1 MTLASLCHLSQ
12 NADKGRGHISLFLC
26 GFSALLPHRAV
37 PLLCSRRHGMVS
49 PGRGDLRTLTPTARC
64 PPLPFSPASPP
75 RVVSLGNETN
85 PAQPSVSAKTALC
98 PAPSLPVPRVPSSL
112 RGAGEPQVLAQ
123 PRGPRLPQGHPAPW
137 GHVGGAAL
145 PGGGRVPPG
154 KAGDTGRA
162 GLGDVPEC
170 YQPIVSPAA
179 GAQPSGRTGQGH
191 KGLSPPCPGHRWPS
205 GRDPGVGSMGRL
217 LSPGTCLLLL
227 LLAPLAAAAS
237 DAEKTPGYWNEGAK
251 RRLEAALALQPAA
264 RRAKNIILFMGDGMG
279 LPTVSAARIYK
290 GQLAGGS
297 GEESVLA
304 METFPHVALAKT
316 YTIDR
321 QVPDSAGTGT
331 AYLCGVK
338 TNAKTLGLSGAAAY
352 GKCRTA
358 FGNEVDSVLHRA
370 RLAGK
375 SVGIVTTTRVQHASP
390 GAAYAHS
397 VSRSW
402 YADADMPKEA
412 LRDGCKDI
420 AYQLVHN
427 TDINVIL
434 GGGRAYMTPRRTP
447 DPEYPEDPAQN
458 GTRRDGRDLVAEWLS
473 NKQGARYVWDKK
485 GLDAV
490 NEDSVSHLMG
500 LFEPKDMKFEL
511 NRNASTDP
519 SIVEMTDKA
528 IRILRRNPNGFFLFV
543 EGGRI
548 DHGHH
553 SGRAKQALMEA
564 VMLDRAVARA
574 GELTAPSDTL
584 TVVTADHSHVF
595 SFGGNT
601 LRGSSIFGLAPKKAK
616 DKRAY
621 TSILYGNGPG
631 YTVRDGGRPA
641 ASLPAVEDKD
651 YRQQAAVPL
660 DLETHSGEDV
670 VVLAQGPMAHLFHGV
685 QEQHY
690 IAHAMAYAACLEPY
704 AGEPRCRAPRRASC
718 GTQGSPQPL
727 LALLALCVAARM
739 VGG

>member
-1 MTLASLCHLSQ
+1 M
-12 NADKGRGHISLFLC
+12 G
-26 GFSALLPHRAV
+26 
-37 PLLCSRRHGMVS
+37 
-49 PGRGDLRTLTPTARC
+49 
-64 PPLPFSPASPP
+64 
-75 RVVSLGNETN
+75 
-85 PAQPSVSAKTALC
+85 
-98 PAPSLPVPRVPSSL
+98 
-112 RGAGEPQVLAQ
+112 
-123 PRGPRLPQGHPAPW
+123 
-137 GHVGGAAL
+137 
-145 PGGGRVPPG
+145 
-154 KAGDTGRA
+154 
-162 GLGDVPEC
+162 
-170 YQPIVSPAA
+170 
-179 GAQPSGRTGQGH
+179 
-191 KGLSPPCPGHRWPS
+191 WP
-205 GRDPGVGSMGRL
+205 
-217 LSPGTCLLLL
+217 LSPGTCLLLCLLAQLCPCRPPAL
-227 LLAPLAAAAS
+227 LLPP
-237 DAEKTPGYWNEGAK
+237 DAEKTPSYWNEGAR
-251 RRLEAALALQPAA
+251 RRLESALALQPVA

-279 LPTVSAARIYK
+279 LPTMSAARIYK

-338 TNAKTLGLSGAAAY
+338 ANAKTLGLSGAAVY
-352 GKCRTA
+352 GKCRTT
-358 FGNEVDSVLHRA
+358 FGNEVDSILHRA

-397 VSRSW
+397 ASRSW
-402 YADADMPKEA
+402 YADANMPKEA

-434 GGGRAYMTPRRTP
+434 GGGRMYMTPKRTP

-458 GTRRDGRDLVAEWLS
+458 GTRKDGLDLIAEWL
-473 NKQGARYVWDKK
+473 NAKQGARYVWDKK

-490 NEDSVSHLMG
+490 QDDSVSHLMG
-500 LFEPKDMKFEL
+500 LFEPKDLKYEL

-519 SIVEMTDKA
+519 SIVEMTEKA

-543 EGGRI
+543 EDDRVPRAGGRI

-574 GELTAPSDTL
+574 GELTSPSDTL

-595 SFGGNT
+595 TFGGNT
-601 LRGSSIFGLAPKKAK
+601 LRGTSIFGLAPKKAK

-631 YTVRDGGRPA
+631 YSIRDGSRPA
-641 ASLPAVEDKD
+641 ASLPD

-660 DLETHSGEDV
+660 ETETHSGEDV
-670 VVLAQGPMAHLFHGV
+670 VVLAQGPMAHVFHGV

-704 AGEPRCRAPRRASC
+704 ATEPGCRAARRASH
-718 GTQGSPQPL
+718 GTQCSSQPL
-727 LALLALCVAARM
+727 LALLALCVAGHV

>member
-1 MTLASLCHLSQ
+1 MPP
-12 NADKGRGHISLFLC
+12 
-26 GFSALLPHRAV
+26 AL
-37 PLLCSRRHGMVS
+37 
-49 PGRGDLRTLTPTARC
+49 
-64 PPLPFSPASPP
+64 
-75 RVVSLGNETN
+75 
-85 PAQPSVSAKTALC
+85 
-98 PAPSLPVPRVPSSL
+98 
-112 RGAGEPQVLAQ
+112 
-123 PRGPRLPQGHPAPW
+123 
-137 GHVGGAAL
+137 
-145 PGGGRVPPG
+145 
-154 KAGDTGRA
+154 
-162 GLGDVPEC
+162 
-170 YQPIVSPAA
+170 
-179 GAQPSGRTGQGH
+179 
-191 KGLSPPCPGHRWPS
+191 LSPP
-205 GRDPGVGSMGRL
+205 D
-217 LSPGTCLLLL
+217 T
-227 LLAPLAAAAS
+227 
-237 DAEKTPGYWNEGAK
+237 EKTPGYWNEGAR
-251 RRLEAALALQPAA
+251 RRLESALALQPAA
-264 RRAKNIILFMGDGMG
+264 RPAKNIILFMGDGMG
-279 LPTVSAARIYK
+279 LPTMSAARIYK

-297 GEESVLA
+297 GEESILA
-304 METFPHVALAKT
+304 METFPHVALAKVSGAVPGAGPAGPARNPPAPACLQT

-338 TNAKTLGLSGAAAY
+338 TNAKTLGLSGAAVY

-397 VSRSW
+397 ASRSW

-434 GGGRAYMTPRRTP
+434 GGGRMYMTPKRTP

-458 GTRRDGRDLVAEWLS
+458 GTRKDGLNLIAEWLS
-473 NKQGARYVWDKK
+473 AKQGARYVWDKK

-490 NEDSVSHLMG
+490 EEDSVSHLMG
-500 LFEPKDMKFEL
+500 LFEPKDMKYEL
-511 NRNASTDP
+511 NRNTSTDP
-519 SIVEMTDKA
+519 SIVEMTEKA

-543 EGGRI
+543 EDDHVPHAGGRI

-574 GELTAPSDTL
+574 GELTSPSDTL
-584 TVVTADHSHVF
+584 TIVTADHSHVF
-595 SFGGNT
+595 TFGGNT
-601 LRGSSIFGLAPKKAK
+601 LRGTSIFGLAPKKAK

-631 YTVRDGGRPA
+631 YSIRDGGRPA
-641 ASLPAVEDKD
+641 ASLPTAEDKD

-660 DLETHSGEDV
+660 EVETHSGEDV

-704 AGEPRCRAPRRASC
+704 AAEPGCRAARRASH
-718 GTQGSPQPL
+718 GTQCSPHPL
-727 LALLALCVAARM
+727 LALLALCLAAHM

>member
-1 MTLASLCHLSQ
+1 GGVPKDPQGVQCPCMSL
-12 NADKGRGHISLFLC
+12 
-26 GFSALLPHRAV
+26 ALL
-37 PLLCSRRHGMVS
+37 L
-49 PGRGDLRTLTPTARC
+49 
-64 PPLPFSPASPP
+64 PP
-75 RVVSLGNETN
+75 
-85 PAQPSVSAKTALC
+85 
-98 PAPSLPVPRVPSSL
+98 
-112 RGAGEPQVLAQ
+112 
-123 PRGPRLPQGHPAPW
+123 
-137 GHVGGAAL
+137 
-145 PGGGRVPPG
+145 
-154 KAGDTGRA
+154 
-162 GLGDVPEC
+162 
-170 YQPIVSPAA
+170 
-179 GAQPSGRTGQGH
+179 
-191 KGLSPPCPGHRWPS
+191 
-205 GRDPGVGSMGRL
+205 
-217 LSPGTCLLLL
+217 
-227 LLAPLAAAAS
+227 
-237 DAEKTPGYWNEGAK
+237 DAEKTPDYWNEGAR
-251 RRLEAALALQPAA
+251 RRLELALALQPVI
-264 RRAKNIILFMGDGMG
+264 RRAKNIILFLGDGMG

-338 TNAKTLGLSGAAAY
+338 ANAKTLGLSGAAIY
-352 GKCRTA
+352 GKCRTT
-358 FGNEVDSVLHRA
+358 FGNEVDSILHRA

-397 VSRSW
+397 ASRSW
-402 YADADMPKEA
+402 YADANMPKEA

-434 GGGRAYMTPRRTP
+434 GGGRMYMTPRQTP

-458 GTRRDGRDLVAEWLS
+458 GTRKDGLDLIAKWLS
-473 NKQGARYVWDKK
+473 AKQLCSRWQGARYVWDKK

-490 NEDSVSHLMG
+490 KDDSVSHLMG
-500 LFEPKDMKFEL
+500 LFEPKDMKYEL

-519 SIVEMTDKA
+519 SIVEMTEKA
-528 IRILRRNPNGFFLFV
+528 IRILHRNPNGFFLFV
-543 EGGRI
+543 EDDLNPRAGGRI

-564 VMLDRAVARA
+564 IMLDQAVARA
-574 GELTAPSDTL
+574 GELTSPSDTL

-595 SFGGNT
+595 TFGGNT
-601 LRGSSIFGLAPKKAK
+601 LRGTSIFGLAPKKAK

-631 YTVRDGGRPA
+631 YSIHDGGRPA
-641 ASLPAVEDKD
+641 ASLPAVENKD

-660 DLETHSGEDV
+660 ETETHSGEDV

-690 IAHAMAYAACLEPY
+690 VAHAMAYAACLEPY
-704 AGEPRCRAPRRASC
+704 ASEPWCGAARRASH
-718 GTQGSPQPL
+718 GTQRSPQPL
-727 LALLALCVAARM
+727 LALLTLCVAARL
-739 VGG
+739 VGD

>member
-1 MTLASLCHLSQ
+1 PY
-12 NADKGRGHISLFLC
+12 ISP
-26 GFSALLPHRAV
+26 ALL
-37 PLLCSRRHGMVS
+37 L
-49 PGRGDLRTLTPTARC
+49 
-64 PPLPFSPASPP
+64 PP
-75 RVVSLGNETN
+75 
-85 PAQPSVSAKTALC
+85 
-98 PAPSLPVPRVPSSL
+98 
-112 RGAGEPQVLAQ
+112 
-123 PRGPRLPQGHPAPW
+123 
-137 GHVGGAAL
+137 
-145 PGGGRVPPG
+145 
-154 KAGDTGRA
+154 
-162 GLGDVPEC
+162 
-170 YQPIVSPAA
+170 
-179 GAQPSGRTGQGH
+179 
-191 KGLSPPCPGHRWPS
+191 
-205 GRDPGVGSMGRL
+205 
-217 LSPGTCLLLL
+217 
-227 LLAPLAAAAS
+227 
-237 DAEKTPGYWNEGAK
+237 DAEKTPGYWNRGARK
-251 RRLEAALALQPAA
+251 SLELALALQPTAQ
-264 RRAKNIILFMGDGMG
+264 RAKNIILFMGDGMG
-279 LPTVSAARIYK
+279 LPTMSAARIYK

-304 METFPHVALAKT
+304 METFPHMALAKT

-338 TNAKTLGLSGAAAY
+338 ANAKMLGLSGAAVY
-352 GKCRTA
+352 GKCHTT
-358 FGNEVDSVLHRA
+358 FGNEVDSILHRA

-397 VSRSW
+397 ASRSW
-402 YADADMPKEA
+402 YADANMPKDA

-434 GGGRAYMTPRRTP
+434 GGGRMYMTPKRTP

-458 GTRRDGRDLVAEWLS
+458 GTRKDGVDLIAEWLS
-473 NKQGARYVWDKK
+473 AKQGARYVWDKK

-490 NEDSVSHLMG
+490 EDDSVSHLMG
-500 LFEPKDMKFEL
+500 LFEPKDMKYEL
-511 NRNASTDP
+511 NRNTSTDP
-519 SIVEMTDKA
+519 SIVEMTEKA
-528 IRILRRNPNGFFLFV
+528 IRILRKNPNGFFLFV

-553 SGRAKQALMEA
+553 SGRAKQALMET
-564 VMLDRAVARA
+564 VMMDRAVARA
-574 GELTAPSDTL
+574 GELTSPSDTL

-595 SFGGNT
+595 TFGGNT
-601 LRGSSIFGLAPKKAK
+601 LRGNSIFGLAPKKAK

-631 YTVRDGGRPA
+631 YSIRDGGRPDVSLRA
-641 ASLPAVEDKD
+641 AEDKD

-660 DLETHSGEDV
+660 DSETHSGEDV

-690 IAHAMAYAACLEPY
+690 IAHAMAYAACLQPYTTEPGCGT
-704 AGEPRCRAPRRASC
+704 ARRASR
-718 GTQGSPQPL
+718 GTQSSPQTL
-727 LALLALCVAARM
+727 LALLALCMAAHM

>member
-1 MTLASLCHLSQ
+1 MGS
-12 NADKGRGHISLFLC
+12 
-26 GFSALLPHRAV
+26 
-37 PLLCSRRHGMVS
+37 
-49 PGRGDLRTLTPTARC
+49 
-64 PPLPFSPASPP
+64 
-75 RVVSLGNETN
+75 
-85 PAQPSVSAKTALC
+85 
-98 PAPSLPVPRVPSSL
+98 
-112 RGAGEPQVLAQ
+112 
-123 PRGPRLPQGHPAPW
+123 
-137 GHVGGAAL
+137 
-145 PGGGRVPPG
+145 
-154 KAGDTGRA
+154 TG
-162 GLGDVPEC
+162 
-170 YQPIVSPAA
+170 
-179 GAQPSGRTGQGH
+179 
-191 KGLSPPCPGHRWPS
+191 WP
-205 GRDPGVGSMGRL
+205 
-217 LSPGTCLLLL
+217 LSPGTCLLLY
-227 LLAPLAAAAS
+227 
-237 DAEKTPGYWNEGAK
+237 AEKTPGYWNEGAR
-251 RRLEAALALQPAA
+251 RRLESALALQPVA

-279 LPTVSAARIYK
+279 LPTMSAARIYK

-338 TNAKTLGLSGAAAY
+338 ANAKTLGLSGVAVY

-358 FGNEVDSVLHRA
+358 FGNEVDSILHRA
-370 RLAGK
+370 KLAGK

-397 VSRSW
+397 ASRSW
-402 YADADMPKEA
+402 YADANMPKEA

-427 TDINVIL
+427 TDINVSW
-434 GGGRAYMTPRRTP
+434 GAGAGTVPGRRGCDAGHGVRCCWH
-447 DPEYPEDPAQN
+447 
-458 GTRRDGRDLVAEWLS
+458 WLCCRW
-473 NKQGARYVWDKK
+473 QGARYVWDKK

-490 NEDSVSHLMG
+490 EDDSVSHLMG
-500 LFEPKDMKFEL
+500 LFEPKDLKYEL

-519 SIVEMTDKA
+519 SIVEMTEKA

-543 EGGRI
+543 EDDRVPRAGGRI

-574 GELTAPSDTL
+574 GELTSPSDTL

-595 SFGGNT
+595 TFGGNT
-601 LRGSSIFGLAPKKAK
+601 LRGTSIFGLAPKKAK

-631 YTVRDGGRPA
+631 YSIRNGGRPA
-641 ASLPAVEDKD
+641 ASLPDKD

-660 DLETHSGEDV
+660 ETETHSGEDV
-670 VVLAQGPMAHLFHGV
+670 VVLAQGPMAHVFHGV

-704 AGEPRCRAPRRASC
+704 ATEPGCRAARRASH
-718 GTQGSPQPL
+718 GTQCSSQPL
-727 LALLALCVAARM
+727 LALLALCVAAHM

>member
-1 MTLASLCHLSQ
+1 MAASG
-12 NADKGRGHISLFLC
+12 DRGRVGQW
-26 GFSALLPHRAV
+26 G
-37 PLLCSRRHGMVS
+37 
-49 PGRGDLRTLTPTARC
+49 
-64 PPLPFSPASPP
+64 
-75 RVVSLGNETN
+75 
-85 PAQPSVSAKTALC
+85 K
-98 PAPSLPVPRVPSSL
+98 SL
-112 RGAGEPQVLAQ
+112 RWFLSNTGLQKTMLISKGFLVL
-123 PRGPRLPQGHPAPW
+123 RG
-137 GHVGGAAL
+137 
-145 PGGGRVPPG
+145 
-154 KAGDTGRA
+154 
-162 GLGDVPEC
+162 
-170 YQPIVSPAA
+170 
-179 GAQPSGRTGQGH
+179 
-191 KGLSPPCPGHRWPS
+191 
-205 GRDPGVGSMGRL
+205 
-217 LSPGTCLLLL
+217 
-227 LLAPLAAAAS
+227 
-237 DAEKTPGYWNEGAK
+237 DAEKTPGYWNKGAR
-251 RRLEAALALQPAA
+251 RRLELALALQPAA
-264 RRAKNIILFMGDGMG
+264 QRAKNIILFMGDGMG
-279 LPTVSAARIYK
+279 LSTMSAARIYK

-297 GEESVLA
+297 GEESILA
-304 METFPHVALAKT
+304 METFPHMALAKT

-321 QVPDSAGTGT
+321 QVPDSAATGT

-338 TNAKTLGLSGAAAY
+338 ANAKTLGLSGAAVY
-352 GKCRTA
+352 GKCHTT

-397 VSRSW
+397 ASRGW
-402 YADADMPKEA
+402 YADANMPKEA

-434 GGGRAYMTPRRTP
+434 GGGRMYMTPKQTL
-447 DPEYPEDPAQN
+447 DPEYPEDPDQN
-458 GTRRDGRDLVAEWLS
+458 GTRKDGRDLIAEWLS
-473 NKQGARYVWDKK
+473 AKQGARYVWDKK

-490 NEDSVSHLMG
+490 EADSVSHLMG
-500 LFEPKDMKFEL
+500 LFEPKDMRYEL
-511 NRNASTDP
+511 NRNTSTDP
-519 SIVEMTDKA
+519 SIVEMTEKA

-543 EGGRI
+543 EDDHIPHAGGRI

-574 GELTAPSDTL
+574 GELTSPADTL

-595 SFGGNT
+595 TFGGST
-601 LRGSSIFGLAPKKAK
+601 PRGNSIFGLAPKKAK

-631 YTVRDGGRPA
+631 YSIRDGARPA
-641 ASLPAVEDKD
+641 ASLPAAEDKD

-660 DLETHSGEDV
+660 ETETHSGEDV

-704 AGEPRCRAPRRASC
+704 ATEPGCRATRRASH
-718 GTQGSPQPL
+718 GTQCSPQPL
-727 LALLALCVAARM
+727 LALLALCMAALIVR
-739 VGG
+739 G

>member
-1 MTLASLCHLSQ
+1 MPQFPLCRWFLS
-12 NADKGRGHISLFLC
+12 NAGLQKTMLISRGFLV
-26 GFSALLPHRAV
+26 PHGGG
-37 PLLCSRRHGMVS
+37 LQQLNS
-49 PGRGDLRTLTPTARC
+49 PWVEMAMLDPW
-64 PPLPFSPASPP
+64 
-75 RVVSLGNETN
+75 
-85 PAQPSVSAKTALC
+85 
-98 PAPSLPVPRVPSSL
+98 
-112 RGAGEPQVLAQ
+112 
-123 PRGPRLPQGHPAPW
+123 RLP
-137 GHVGGAAL
+137 AL
-145 PGGGRVPPG
+145 
-154 KAGDTGRA
+154 
-162 GLGDVPEC
+162 
-170 YQPIVSPAA
+170 
-179 GAQPSGRTGQGH
+179 
-191 KGLSPPCPGHRWPS
+191 LSPP
-205 GRDPGVGSMGRL
+205 
-217 LSPGTCLLLL
+217 
-227 LLAPLAAAAS
+227 
-237 DAEKTPGYWNEGAK
+237 DAEKTPGYWNKEAR
-251 RRLEAALALQPAA
+251 RRLELALALQPAA
-264 RRAKNIILFMGDGMG
+264 QRAKNIILFMGDGMG
-279 LPTVSAARIYK
+279 LSTMSAARIYK
-290 GQLAGGS
+290 GQLSGGL
-297 GEESVLA
+297 GEENVLA
-304 METFPHVALAKT
+304 METFPHMALAKVSGAVPGGTLLLPLLETPLHLSCFQT

-338 TNAKTLGLSGAAAY
+338 ANAKTLGLSGAAVY
-352 GKCRTA
+352 GKCRTT
-358 FGNEVDSVLHRA
+358 FGNEVDSILHRT

-397 VSRSW
+397 ASRGW
-402 YADADMPKEA
+402 YADANMPREA

-434 GGGRAYMTPRRTP
+434 GGGRMYMTPKRTP
-447 DPEYPEDPAQN
+447 DPEYPEDPDQN
-458 GTRRDGRDLVAEWLS
+458 GTRKDGRDLIAEWLS
-473 NKQGARYVWDKK
+473 AKQGARYVWDKK

-490 NEDSVSHLMG
+490 EDDSVSHLMG
-500 LFEPKDMKFEL
+500 LFEPKDMRYEL
-511 NRNASTDP
+511 NRNTSTDP
-519 SIVEMTDKA
+519 SIVEMTEKA
-528 IRILRRNPNGFFLFV
+528 VRILRRNPNGFFLFV

-574 GELTAPSDTL
+574 GELTSPTDTL

-595 SFGGNT
+595 TFGGST
-601 LRGSSIFGLAPKKAK
+601 PRGNSIFGLAPKKAK

-631 YTVRDGGRPA
+631 YSIRDGARPA
-641 ASLPAVEDKD
+641 ASLPAAEDKD

-660 DLETHSGEDV
+660 ETETHSGEDV

-704 AGEPRCRAPRRASC
+704 ATEPGCRAARRASR
-718 GTQGSPQPL
+718 GTQCSPQPL
-727 LALLALCVAARM
+727 LALLALCIAALI

>member
-1 MTLASLCHLSQ
+1 
-12 NADKGRGHISLFLC
+12 
-26 GFSALLPHRAV
+26 
-37 PLLCSRRHGMVS
+37 
-49 PGRGDLRTLTPTARC
+49 GDPQGAQCPRMP
-64 PPLPFSPASPP
+64 PPL
-75 RVVSLGNETN
+75 
-85 PAQPSVSAKTALC
+85 
-98 PAPSLPVPRVPSSL
+98 
-112 RGAGEPQVLAQ
+112 
-123 PRGPRLPQGHPAPW
+123 
-137 GHVGGAAL
+137 
-145 PGGGRVPPG
+145 
-154 KAGDTGRA
+154 
-162 GLGDVPEC
+162 
-170 YQPIVSPAA
+170 
-179 GAQPSGRTGQGH
+179 
-191 KGLSPPCPGHRWPS
+191 LSPPDS
-205 GRDPGVGSMGRL
+205 
-217 LSPGTCLLLL
+217 
-227 LLAPLAAAAS
+227 
-237 DAEKTPGYWNEGAK
+237 EKTPSYWNEGA
-251 RRLEAALALQPAA
+251 RRSLELALALQPAA

-279 LPTVSAARIYK
+279 LPTMSATRIYK

-297 GEESVLA
+297 GEETILA
-304 METFPHVALAKT
+304 METFPHVALAKVSGAAPGAALLPLPETPLIPACFQT

-338 TNAKTLGLSGAAAY
+338 ANAKTLGLSGAAVY
-352 GKCRTA
+352 GKCRTS
-358 FGNEVDSVLHRA
+358 FGNEVDSILHRA

-397 VSRSW
+397 ASRSW
-402 YADADMPKEA
+402 YADTNMPKEA

-434 GGGRAYMTPRRTP
+434 GGGRMYMTPKRTP

-458 GTRRDGRDLVAEWLS
+458 GTRKDGVDLIAEWLS
-473 NKQGARYVWDKK
+473 AKQGARYVWDKK
-485 GLDAV
+485 GLDTV
-490 NEDSVSHLMG
+490 EDDSVSHLMG
-500 LFEPKDMKFEL
+500 LFEPKDMKYEL

-519 SIVEMTDKA
+519 SIVEMTEKA

-543 EGGRI
+543 EDEI

-574 GELTAPSDTL
+574 GELTSPSDTL

-595 SFGGNT
+595 TFGGNT
-601 LRGSSIFGLAPKKAK
+601 LRGNSILGLAPKKAK

-631 YTVRDGGRPA
+631 YSIRDGARPA
-641 ASLPAVEDKD
+641 ASLPAAEDKD

-660 DLETHSGEDV
+660 ESETHSGEDV

-690 IAHAMAYAACLEPY
+690 IAHAMAYAACIEPY
-704 AGEPRCRAPRRASC
+704 ATEPGCGAARRASH
-718 GTQGSPQPL
+718 GTQCSPQPL
-727 LALLALCVAARM
+727 LALLALCVAAHM

>member
-1 MTLASLCHLSQ
+1 MGGPCKSP
-12 NADKGRGHISLFLC
+12 
-26 GFSALLPHRAV
+26 ALL
-37 PLLCSRRHGMVS
+37 L
-49 PGRGDLRTLTPTARC
+49 
-64 PPLPFSPASPP
+64 PP
-75 RVVSLGNETN
+75 
-85 PAQPSVSAKTALC
+85 
-98 PAPSLPVPRVPSSL
+98 
-112 RGAGEPQVLAQ
+112 
-123 PRGPRLPQGHPAPW
+123 
-137 GHVGGAAL
+137 
-145 PGGGRVPPG
+145 
-154 KAGDTGRA
+154 
-162 GLGDVPEC
+162 
-170 YQPIVSPAA
+170 
-179 GAQPSGRTGQGH
+179 
-191 KGLSPPCPGHRWPS
+191 
-205 GRDPGVGSMGRL
+205 
-217 LSPGTCLLLL
+217 
-227 LLAPLAAAAS
+227 
-237 DAEKTPGYWNEGAK
+237 DAEKTPGYWNEGAR

-264 RRAKNIILFMGDGMG
+264 QRAKNIILFVGDGMG

-352 GKCRTA
+352 GKCRTT

-420 AYQLVHN
+420 AHQLVHN

-434 GGGRAYMTPRRTP
+434 GGGRAYMTPRGTP

-473 NKQGARYVWDKK
+473 TKQGARYVWDKK

-490 NEDSVSHLMG
+490 DEDSVSHLMG

-631 YTVRDGGRPA
+631 YSIRDGGRPA

-704 AGEPRCRAPRRASC
+704 SAEPRCRAPRRASR
-718 GTQGSPQPL
+718 GTQGSPQSL
-727 LALLALCVAARM
+727 FALLALCVAAHM
-739 VGG
+739 AGG

>member
-1 MTLASLCHLSQ
+1 
-12 NADKGRGHISLFLC
+12 
-26 GFSALLPHRAV
+26 P
-37 PLLCSRRHGMVS
+37 
-49 PGRGDLRTLTPTARC
+49 
-64 PPLPFSPASPP
+64 
-75 RVVSLGNETN
+75 
-85 PAQPSVSAKTALC
+85 
-98 PAPSLPVPRVPSSL
+98 
-112 RGAGEPQVLAQ
+112 
-123 PRGPRLPQGHPAPW
+123 
-137 GHVGGAAL
+137 AL
-145 PGGGRVPPG
+145 PPP
-154 KAGDTGRA
+154 
-162 GLGDVPEC
+162 P
-170 YQPIVSPAA
+170 
-179 GAQPSGRTGQGH
+179 
-191 KGLSPPCPGHRWPS
+191 
-205 GRDPGVGSMGRL
+205 
-217 LSPGTCLLLL
+217 
-227 LLAPLAAAAS
+227 
-237 DAEKTPGYWNEGAK
+237 DAEKTPSYWNEGARK
-251 RRLEAALALQPAA
+251 RLESALVLQPAA
-264 RRAKNIILFMGDGMG
+264 QRAKNIILFLGDGMG
-279 LPTVSAARIYK
+279 LSTMSAARIYK

-338 TNAKTLGLSGAAAY
+338 TNAKTLGLSGAAVY
-352 GKCRTA
+352 GKCRTT
-358 FGNEVDSVLHRA
+358 FGNEVDSILHRA

-397 VSRSW
+397 ASRSW
-402 YADADMPKEA
+402 YADSNMPKEA

-434 GGGRAYMTPRRTP
+434 GGGRMYMTPKQTP

-458 GTRRDGRDLVAEWLS
+458 GTRKDGLDLIAKWLS
-473 NKQGARYVWDKK
+473 AKKVPHRGGGDVTQGMATCHWCHLCPRWQGARYVWDKK

-490 NEDSVSHLMG
+490 EDDSVSHLMG
-500 LFEPKDMKFEL
+500 LFEPKDMKYEL

-519 SIVEMTDKA
+519 SIVEMTEKA
-528 IRILRRNPNGFFLFV
+528 IRILRRNPNGFFLFGDGHV
-543 EGGRI
+543 PCAGGRI

-574 GELTAPSDTL
+574 GELTSPADTL

-595 SFGGNT
+595 TFGGNT
-601 LRGSSIFGLAPKKAK
+601 LRGTSIFGLAPKKAK

-631 YTVRDGGRPA
+631 YSIRDGGRPA
-641 ASLPAVEDKD
+641 ASLPTVEDKD

-660 DLETHSGEDV
+660 ETETHSGEDV
-670 VVLAQGPMAHLFHGV
+670 MVLAQGPMAHLFHGV
-685 QEQHY
+685 QEQNY
-690 IAHAMAYAACLEPY
+690 IAHAMAHAACLEPY
-704 AGEPRCRAPRRASC
+704 AARPGCEAARRASH

-727 LALLALCVAARM
+727 LTLLALCVAAHV
-739 VGG
+739 VG

>member
-1 MTLASLCHLSQ
+1 SWVEIAMLDPWGCTW
-12 NADKGRGHISLFLC
+12 
-26 GFSALLPHRAV
+26 
-37 PLLCSRRHGMVS
+37 
-49 PGRGDLRTLTPTARC
+49 
-64 PPLPFSPASPP
+64 
-75 RVVSLGNETN
+75 
-85 PAQPSVSAKTALC
+85 
-98 PAPSLPVPRVPSSL
+98 
-112 RGAGEPQVLAQ
+112 
-123 PRGPRLPQGHPAPW
+123 RLP
-137 GHVGGAAL
+137 AL
-145 PGGGRVPPG
+145 
-154 KAGDTGRA
+154 
-162 GLGDVPEC
+162 
-170 YQPIVSPAA
+170 
-179 GAQPSGRTGQGH
+179 
-191 KGLSPPCPGHRWPS
+191 LSPP
-205 GRDPGVGSMGRL
+205 
-217 LSPGTCLLLL
+217 
-227 LLAPLAAAAS
+227 
-237 DAEKTPGYWNEGAK
+237 DAEKTRGYWNKGAR
-251 RRLEAALALQPAA
+251 RRLELALALQPEAQ
-264 RRAKNIILFMGDGMG
+264 RAKNIILFMGDGMG
-279 LPTVSAARIYK
+279 LSTMSAARIYK

-304 METFPHVALAKT
+304 METFPHMALAKVSGAVLGGTLLLALLETPLHRSCFQT

-338 TNAKTLGLSGAAAY
+338 ANAKTLGLSGAAVY
-352 GKCRTA
+352 GKCRTT

-397 VSRSW
+397 ASRGW
-402 YADADMPKEA
+402 YADANMPKEA

-434 GGGRAYMTPRRTP
+434 GGGRMYMTPRQTP
-447 DPEYPEDPAQN
+447 DPEYPEDPDQN
-458 GTRRDGRDLVAEWLS
+458 GTRRDGRDLIAEWLS
-473 NKQGARYVWDKK
+473 AKQGARYVWDKK

-490 NEDSVSHLMG
+490 EDDSVSHLMG
-500 LFEPKDMKFEL
+500 LFEPKDMRYEL
-511 NRNASTDP
+511 NRNTSTDP
-519 SIVEMTDKA
+519 SIVEMTEKA
-528 IRILRRNPNGFFLFV
+528 VRILRRNPNGFFLFV
-543 EGGRI
+543 EDDHVPCAGGRI

-574 GELTAPSDTL
+574 GELTSPTDTL

-595 SFGGNT
+595 TFGGST
-601 LRGSSIFGLAPKKAK
+601 PRGNSIFGLAPKKAK

-631 YTVRDGGRPA
+631 YSIRDGARPA
-641 ASLPAVEDKD
+641 ASLPAAEDKD

-660 DLETHSGEDV
+660 ETETHSGEDV

-704 AGEPRCRAPRRASC
+704 ATEPGCRAARRASR
-718 GTQGSPQPL
+718 GTQCSPQPL
-727 LALLALCVAARM
+727 LTLLALCMAALIVRA
-739 VGG
+739 

>member
-1 MTLASLCHLSQ
+1 MPQFPLCRWFLS
-12 NADKGRGHISLFLC
+12 NAGLQKTMLISRGFLV
-26 GFSALLPHRAV
+26 PHAGG
-37 PLLCSRRHGMVS
+37 LQQLNS
-49 PGRGDLRTLTPTARC
+49 PWVEMAMLDPW
-64 PPLPFSPASPP
+64 
-75 RVVSLGNETN
+75 
-85 PAQPSVSAKTALC
+85 
-98 PAPSLPVPRVPSSL
+98 
-112 RGAGEPQVLAQ
+112 
-123 PRGPRLPQGHPAPW
+123 RLPA
-137 GHVGGAAL
+137 V
-145 PGGGRVPPG
+145 
-154 KAGDTGRA
+154 
-162 GLGDVPEC
+162 
-170 YQPIVSPAA
+170 
-179 GAQPSGRTGQGH
+179 
-191 KGLSPPCPGHRWPS
+191 LSPP
-205 GRDPGVGSMGRL
+205 
-217 LSPGTCLLLL
+217 
-227 LLAPLAAAAS
+227 
-237 DAEKTPGYWNEGAK
+237 DAEKTPGYWNKEAR
-251 RRLEAALALQPAA
+251 RRLELALALQPAA
-264 RRAKNIILFMGDGMG
+264 QRAKNIILFMGDGMG
-279 LPTVSAARIYK
+279 LSTMSAARIYK
-290 GQLAGGS
+290 GQLSGGL
-297 GEESVLA
+297 GEENVLA
-304 METFPHVALAKT
+304 METFPHMALAKT

-338 TNAKTLGLSGAAAY
+338 ANAKTLGLSGAAVY
-352 GKCRTA
+352 GKCRTT
-358 FGNEVDSVLHRA
+358 FGNEVDSILHRA

-397 VSRSW
+397 ASRGW
-402 YADADMPKEA
+402 YADANMPREA

-434 GGGRAYMTPRRTP
+434 GGGRMYMTPKQTP
-447 DPEYPEDPAQN
+447 DPEYPEDPDQN
-458 GTRRDGRDLVAEWLS
+458 GTRKDGRDLIAEWLS
-473 NKQGARYVWDKK
+473 AKQGARYVWDKK

-490 NEDSVSHLMG
+490 EDDSVSHLMG
-500 LFEPKDMKFEL
+500 LFEPKDMRYEL
-511 NRNASTDP
+511 NRNTSTDP
-519 SIVEMTDKA
+519 SIVEMTEKA
-528 IRILRRNPNGFFLFV
+528 VRILRRNPNGFFLFV

-574 GELTAPSDTL
+574 GELTSPTDTL

-595 SFGGNT
+595 TFGGST
-601 LRGSSIFGLAPKKAK
+601 PRGNSIFGLAPKKAK

-631 YTVRDGGRPA
+631 YSIRDGARPA
-641 ASLPAVEDKD
+641 ASLPAAEDKD

-660 DLETHSGEDV
+660 ETETHSGEDV

-704 AGEPRCRAPRRASC
+704 ATEPGCRAARRASH
-718 GTQGSPQPL
+718 GTQCSPQPL
-727 LALLALCVAARM
+727 LALLALCIAALI

>member
-1 MTLASLCHLSQ
+1 CA
-12 NADKGRGHISLFLC
+12 
-26 GFSALLPHRAV
+26 
-37 PLLCSRRHGMVS
+37 
-49 PGRGDLRTLTPTARC
+49 
-64 PPLPFSPASPP
+64 PPA
-75 RVVSLGNETN
+75 
-85 PAQPSVSAKTALC
+85 
-98 PAPSLPVPRVPSSL
+98 
-112 RGAGEPQVLAQ
+112 
-123 PRGPRLPQGHPAPW
+123 
-137 GHVGGAAL
+137 
-145 PGGGRVPPG
+145 
-154 KAGDTGRA
+154 
-162 GLGDVPEC
+162 
-170 YQPIVSPAA
+170 
-179 GAQPSGRTGQGH
+179 
-191 KGLSPPCPGHRWPS
+191 
-205 GRDPGVGSMGRL
+205 L
-217 LSPGTCLLLL
+217 LSPL
-227 LLAPLAAAAS
+227 
-237 DAEKTPGYWNEGAK
+237 DAEKTSDYWNKGAR
-251 RRLEAALALQPAA
+251 RRLELALALQPAA
-264 RRAKNIILFMGDGMG
+264 QRAKNIILFMGDGMG
-279 LPTVSAARIYK
+279 LPTISAARIYK
-290 GQLAGGS
+290 GQLSGGS

-338 TNAKTLGLSGAAAY
+338 SNAKTLGLSGAAVY
-352 GKCRTA
+352 GKCHTT
-358 FGNEVDSVLHRA
+358 FGNEVDSILHRA

-397 VSRSW
+397 ASRTW
-402 YADADMPKEA
+402 YADANMPKEA

-434 GGGRAYMTPRRTP
+434 GGGRMYMTPKRTP
-447 DPEYPEDPAQN
+447 DPEYPEDSTQN
-458 GTRRDGRDLVAEWLS
+458 GTRKDGLDLIAEWLS
-473 NKQGARYVWDKK
+473 TKQVPHQAKGIFCCQGARYVWDKK

-490 NEDSVSHLMG
+490 EDDSVSHLMG
-500 LFEPKDMKFEL
+500 LFEPKDMKYEL

-519 SIVEMTDKA
+519 SIVEMTEKA

-553 SGRAKQALMEA
+553 SSQAKQALMET

-574 GELTAPSDTL
+574 GELTSPSDTL

-595 SFGGNT
+595 TFGGDT
-601 LRGSSIFGLAPKKAK
+601 LRGTSIFGLAPKKAK

-631 YTVRDGGRPA
+631 YSIRNGGRPA
-641 ASLPAVEDKD
+641 ASLPAAEDKD

-660 DLETHSGEDV
+660 ETETHSGEDV

-690 IAHAMAYAACLEPY
+690 IAHAMAYAACIEPY
-704 AGEPRCRAPRRASC
+704 AAEPGCGAARRASH
-718 GTQGSPQPL
+718 GTQCSSQPL
-727 LALLALCVAARM
+727 FTLLALCMVVHVA
-739 VGG
+739 GG

>member
-1 MTLASLCHLSQ
+1 MPQFPLCRWFLS
-12 NADKGRGHISLFLC
+12 NAGLQKTMLISRGFLV
-26 GFSALLPHRAV
+26 PHGGG
-37 PLLCSRRHGMVS
+37 LQQLNS
-49 PGRGDLRTLTPTARC
+49 PWVEMAMLDPW
-64 PPLPFSPASPP
+64 
-75 RVVSLGNETN
+75 
-85 PAQPSVSAKTALC
+85 
-98 PAPSLPVPRVPSSL
+98 
-112 RGAGEPQVLAQ
+112 
-123 PRGPRLPQGHPAPW
+123 RLP
-137 GHVGGAAL
+137 AL
-145 PGGGRVPPG
+145 
-154 KAGDTGRA
+154 
-162 GLGDVPEC
+162 
-170 YQPIVSPAA
+170 
-179 GAQPSGRTGQGH
+179 
-191 KGLSPPCPGHRWPS
+191 LSPP
-205 GRDPGVGSMGRL
+205 
-217 LSPGTCLLLL
+217 
-227 LLAPLAAAAS
+227 
-237 DAEKTPGYWNEGAK
+237 DAEKTPGYWNKEAR
-251 RRLEAALALQPAA
+251 RRLELALALQPVAQ
-264 RRAKNIILFMGDGMG
+264 RAKNIILFMGDGMG
-279 LPTVSAARIYK
+279 LSTMSAARIYK
-290 GQLAGGS
+290 GQLSGGL
-297 GEESVLA
+297 GEENVLA
-304 METFPHVALAKT
+304 METFPHMALAKT

-338 TNAKTLGLSGAAAY
+338 ANAKTLGLSGAAVY
-352 GKCRTA
+352 GKCRTT
-358 FGNEVDSVLHRA
+358 FGNEVDSILHRA

-397 VSRSW
+397 ASRGW
-402 YADADMPKEA
+402 YADANMPREA

-434 GGGRAYMTPRRTP
+434 GGGRMYMTPKRTP
-447 DPEYPEDPAQN
+447 DPEYPEDPDQN
-458 GTRRDGRDLVAEWLS
+458 GTRKDGRDLIAEWLS
-473 NKQGARYVWDKK
+473 AKQGARYVWDKK

-490 NEDSVSHLMG
+490 EDDSVSHLMG
-500 LFEPKDMKFEL
+500 LFEPKDMRYEL
-511 NRNASTDP
+511 NRNTSTDP
-519 SIVEMTDKA
+519 SIVEMTEKA
-528 IRILRRNPNGFFLFV
+528 VRILRRNPNGFFLFV

-574 GELTAPSDTL
+574 GELTSPTDTL

-595 SFGGNT
+595 TFGGST
-601 LRGSSIFGLAPKKAK
+601 PRGNSIFGLAPKKAK

-631 YTVRDGGRPA
+631 YSIRDGARPA
-641 ASLPAVEDKD
+641 ASLPAAEDKD

-660 DLETHSGEDV
+660 ETETHSGEDV

-704 AGEPRCRAPRRASC
+704 ATEPGCRAARRASH
-718 GTQGSPQPL
+718 GTQCSPQPL
-727 LALLALCVAARM
+727 LALLALCIAALI

>member
-1 MTLASLCHLSQ
+1 
-12 NADKGRGHISLFLC
+12 
-26 GFSALLPHRAV
+26 
-37 PLLCSRRHGMVS
+37 
-49 PGRGDLRTLTPTARC
+49 
-64 PPLPFSPASPP
+64 
-75 RVVSLGNETN
+75 
-85 PAQPSVSAKTALC
+85 
-98 PAPSLPVPRVPSSL
+98 
-112 RGAGEPQVLAQ
+112 
-123 PRGPRLPQGHPAPW
+123 
-137 GHVGGAAL
+137 
-145 PGGGRVPPG
+145 
-154 KAGDTGRA
+154 
-162 GLGDVPEC
+162 PE
-170 YQPIVSPAA
+170 
-179 GAQPSGRTGQGH
+179 
-191 KGLSPPCPGHRWPS
+191 
-205 GRDPGVGSMGRL
+205 
-217 LSPGTCLLLL
+217 
-227 LLAPLAAAAS
+227 
-237 DAEKTPGYWNEGAK
+237 AEKTPGYWNEGAR
-251 RRLEAALALQPAA
+251 RRLELALALQPATQ
-264 RRAKNIILFMGDGMG
+264 RAKNIILFVGDGMG
-279 LPTVSAARIYK
+279 LPTMSAARIYK

-316 YTIDR
+316 YTIDQ

-338 TNAKTLGLSGAAAY
+338 ANAKTLGLSGAAVY
-352 GKCRTA
+352 GKCRTT
-358 FGNEVDSVLHRA
+358 FGNEVDSILHRA

-397 VSRSW
+397 ASRSW
-402 YADADMPKEA
+402 YADANMPKEA

-434 GGGRAYMTPRRTP
+434 GGGRIYMTPKRTP

-458 GTRRDGRDLVAEWLS
+458 GTRKDGVDLIAKWLS
-473 NKQGARYVWDKK
+473 AKQGARYVWDKK

-490 NEDSVSHLMG
+490 KDDSVSHLMG
-500 LFEPKDMKFEL
+500 KSIAACTTGNTSSSSPLWG
-511 NRNASTDP
+511 NTTTDP
-519 SIVEMTDKA
+519 SIVEMTEKA

-543 EGGRI
+543 EDEI

-553 SGRAKQALMEA
+553 SGRAKQALMETI
-564 VMLDRAVARA
+564 MLDRAVARA
-574 GELTAPSDTL
+574 GELTSTSDTL

-595 SFGGNT
+595 TFGGNT
-601 LRGSSIFGLAPKKAK
+601 LRGNSIFGLAPKKAK

-631 YTVRDGGRPA
+631 YSIRDGGRPA
-641 ASLPAVEDKD
+641 ASLPATEDKD

-660 DLETHSGEDV
+660 ETETHSGEDV

-704 AGEPRCRAPRRASC
+704 
-718 GTQGSPQPL
+718 
-727 LALLALCVAARM
+727 
-739 VGG
+739 

>member
-1 MTLASLCHLSQ
+1 FLAL
-12 NADKGRGHISLFLC
+12 
-26 GFSALLPHRAV
+26 
-37 PLLCSRRHGMVS
+37 
-49 PGRGDLRTLTPTARC
+49 
-64 PPLPFSPASPP
+64 
-75 RVVSLGNETN
+75 
-85 PAQPSVSAKTALC
+85 
-98 PAPSLPVPRVPSSL
+98 
-112 RGAGEPQVLAQ
+112 
-123 PRGPRLPQGHPAPW
+123 
-137 GHVGGAAL
+137 
-145 PGGGRVPPG
+145 
-154 KAGDTGRA
+154 
-162 GLGDVPEC
+162 
-170 YQPIVSPAA
+170 
-179 GAQPSGRTGQGH
+179 
-191 KGLSPPCPGHRWPS
+191 LSPPE
-205 GRDPGVGSMGRL
+205 
-217 LSPGTCLLLL
+217 
-227 LLAPLAAAAS
+227 
-237 DAEKTPGYWNEGAK
+237 AEKTPGYWNKGAR
-251 RRLEAALALQPAA
+251 RRLELALALQPAA
-264 RRAKNIILFMGDGMG
+264 QRAKNIILFMGDGMG
-279 LPTVSAARIYK
+279 LSTVSAARIYK

-297 GEESVLA
+297 GEESILA
-304 METFPHVALAKT
+304 METFPHMALAKT

-338 TNAKTLGLSGAAAY
+338 ANAKTLGLSGAAVY
-352 GKCRTA
+352 GKCHTT

-397 VSRSW
+397 ASRGW
-402 YADADMPKEA
+402 YADANMPAEA

-434 GGGRAYMTPRRTP
+434 GGGRMYMTPRRTP
-447 DPEYPEDPAQN
+447 DPEYPEDPDQN
-458 GTRRDGRDLVAEWLS
+458 GTREDGRDLIAEWLS
-473 NKQGARYVWDKK
+473 AKEGARYVWDKK

-490 NEDSVSHLMG
+490 KDDSVSHLMG
-500 LFEPKDMKFEL
+500 LFEPKDMRYEL
-511 NRNASTDP
+511 NRNTSTDP
-519 SIVEMTDKA
+519 SIVEMTEKA

-543 EGGRI
+543 EDDHIPCAGGRI

-574 GELTAPSDTL
+574 GELTSPADTL

-595 SFGGNT
+595 TFGGST
-601 LRGSSIFGLAPKKAK
+601 PRGNSIFGLAPKKAK

-631 YTVRDGGRPA
+631 YSIRDGARPA
-641 ASLPAVEDKD
+641 ASLPAAEDKD

-660 DLETHSGEDV
+660 ETETHSGEDV

-690 IAHAMAYAACLEPY
+690 IAHAIAYAACLEPY
-704 AGEPRCRAPRRASC
+704 ATEPGCRATRRASH
-718 GTQGSPQPL
+718 GTQCSPQPL
-727 LALLALCVAARM
+727 LALLALCMAALT
-739 VGG
+739 V

>member
-1 MTLASLCHLSQ
+1 MGLKQGKGRRLAS
-12 NADKGRGHISLFLC
+12 ISFDHVVYLGLRQHC
-26 GFSALLPHRAV
+26 
-37 PLLCSRRHGMVS
+37 RR
-49 PGRGDLRTLTPTARC
+49 
-64 PPLPFSPASPP
+64 
-75 RVVSLGNETN
+75 
-85 PAQPSVSAKTALC
+85 
-98 PAPSLPVPRVPSSL
+98 PAPAVN
-112 RGAGEPQVLAQ
+112 
-123 PRGPRLPQGHPAPW
+123 
-137 GHVGGAAL
+137 
-145 PGGGRVPPG
+145 
-154 KAGDTGRA
+154 
-162 GLGDVPEC
+162 
-170 YQPIVSPAA
+170 
-179 GAQPSGRTGQGH
+179 
-191 KGLSPPCPGHRWPS
+191 
-205 GRDPGVGSMGRL
+205 
-217 LSPGTCLLLL
+217 
-227 LLAPLAAAAS
+227 
-237 DAEKTPGYWNEGAK
+237 AEKTPHYWNEGA
-251 RRLEAALALQPAA
+251 RRKLEAALTLQPAA
-264 RRAKNIILFMGDGMG
+264 QRAKNIILFVGDGMG

-290 GQLAGGS
+290 GQLAGSS

-304 METFPHVALAKT
+304 MEMFPHVALAKT

-338 TNAKTLGLSGAAAY
+338 TNAKTLGLSGAAVY

-390 GAAYAHS
+390 AAAYAHS
-397 VSRSW
+397 ASRSW
-402 YADADMPKEA
+402 YADANMPRES

-420 AYQLVHN
+420 AHQLVHN

-434 GGGRAYMTPRRTP
+434 GGGRAYMSPRWTP
-447 DPEYPEDPAQN
+447 DPEYPEDPTQN
-458 GTRRDGRDLVAEWLS
+458 GTRRDGRDLVSEWLS
-473 NKQGARYVWDKK
+473 SRKGAHYVWDKK
-485 GLDAV
+485 GLDAI
-490 NEDSVSHLMG
+490 DDTSVSHLMG
-500 LFEPKDMKFEL
+500 LFEPKDMKYEL
-511 NRNASTDP
+511 NRNATTDP
-519 SIVEMTDKA
+519 SIVEMTEKA

-543 EGGRI
+543 EDECGRI

-574 GELTAPSDTL
+574 GELTEPSDTL

-595 SFGGNT
+595 TFGGNT
-601 LRGSSIFGLAPKKAK
+601 LRGASIFGLAPKKAK

-631 YTVRDGGRPA
+631 YSIRDGGRPA
-641 ASLPAVEDKD
+641 ASLPTD

-690 IAHAMAYAACLEPY
+690 VAHAIAYAACLKPY
-704 AGEPRCRAPRRASC
+704 DARPRCGSPRRASSS
-718 GTQGSPQPL
+718 TQHSPRPL
-727 LALLALCVAARM
+727 LALLALCMAAFM
-739 VGG
+739 VVG

>member
-1 MTLASLCHLSQ
+1 
-12 NADKGRGHISLFLC
+12 
-26 GFSALLPHRAV
+26 
-37 PLLCSRRHGMVS
+37 
-49 PGRGDLRTLTPTARC
+49 
-64 PPLPFSPASPP
+64 
-75 RVVSLGNETN
+75 
-85 PAQPSVSAKTALC
+85 
-98 PAPSLPVPRVPSSL
+98 
-112 RGAGEPQVLAQ
+112 
-123 PRGPRLPQGHPAPW
+123 
-137 GHVGGAAL
+137 
-145 PGGGRVPPG
+145 
-154 KAGDTGRA
+154 
-162 GLGDVPEC
+162 
-170 YQPIVSPAA
+170 
-179 GAQPSGRTGQGH
+179 
-191 KGLSPPCPGHRWPS
+191 
-205 GRDPGVGSMGRL
+205 
-217 LSPGTCLLLL
+217 
-227 LLAPLAAAAS
+227 
-237 DAEKTPGYWNEGAK
+237 
-251 RRLEAALALQPAA
+251 
-264 RRAKNIILFMGDGMG
+264 MG

-352 GKCRTA
+352 GKCRTT

-412 LRDGCKDI
+412 LREGCKDI

-434 GGGRAYMTPRRTP
+434 GGGRVYMRPRGTP

-473 NKQGARYVWDKK
+473 AKQGARYVWDKK

-519 SIVEMTDKA
+519 SLVEMTDKA

-543 EGGRI
+543 EDESGHPGWGAGGGARQRVGCSRGPGQGWWRGGDGPVPRAGGRI

-564 VMLDRAVARA
+564 VMLDRAVAQA

-631 YTVRDGGRPA
+631 YSIRDGGRPA
-641 ASLPAVEDKD
+641 ASLPAVGRSLLGDNGAGGNILWAPVPPRGSGVTGVSLQLPPAPFLLLPPPTEDKD

-704 AGEPRCRAPRRASC
+704 TAEPRCRAPRRASR
-718 GTQGSPQPL
+718 GTQGSPQTL
-727 LALLALCVAARM
+727 FALLALSVAAHM
-739 VGG
+739 AGG

>member
-1 MTLASLCHLSQ
+1 W
-12 NADKGRGHISLFLC
+12 GYPWR
-26 GFSALLPHRAV
+26 
-37 PLLCSRRHGMVS
+37 
-49 PGRGDLRTLTPTARC
+49 
-64 PPLPFSPASPP
+64 PPA
-75 RVVSLGNETN
+75 
-85 PAQPSVSAKTALC
+85 
-98 PAPSLPVPRVPSSL
+98 
-112 RGAGEPQVLAQ
+112 
-123 PRGPRLPQGHPAPW
+123 
-137 GHVGGAAL
+137 
-145 PGGGRVPPG
+145 
-154 KAGDTGRA
+154 
-162 GLGDVPEC
+162 
-170 YQPIVSPAA
+170 
-179 GAQPSGRTGQGH
+179 
-191 KGLSPPCPGHRWPS
+191 
-205 GRDPGVGSMGRL
+205 L
-217 LSPGTCLLLL
+217 LSP
-227 LLAPLAAAAS
+227 A
-237 DAEKTPGYWNEGAK
+237 DAEKTPGYWNKGAR
-251 RRLEAALALQPAA
+251 RRLELALALQPVAQ
-264 RRAKNIILFMGDGMG
+264 RAKNMILFMGDGMG
-279 LPTVSAARIYK
+279 LSTMSAARIYQ
-290 GQLAGGS
+290 GQLSGSS

-338 TNAKTLGLSGAAAY
+338 ANAKTLGLSGAAVY
-352 GKCRTA
+352 GKCRTT
-358 FGNEVDSVLHRA
+358 FGNEVDSILHRA

-397 VSRSW
+397 ASRSW
-402 YADADMPKEA
+402 YADANMPKEA

-434 GGGRAYMTPRRTP
+434 GGGRMYMTPKRTP
-447 DPEYPEDPAQN
+447 DPEYPEDPDHN
-458 GTRRDGRDLVAEWLS
+458 GTRKDGRDLIAEWLS
-473 NKQGARYVWDKK
+473 AKQVVCQGRGDVTLGTQGVCHWHWLCSRWQGARYVWDKK

-490 NEDSVSHLMG
+490 EDDSVSHLMG
-500 LFEPKDMKFEL
+500 LFEPKDMRYEL
-511 NRNASTDP
+511 NRNTSTDP
-519 SIVEMTDKA
+519 SIVEMTEKA

-543 EGGRI
+543 EDELLQAGSGRI

-574 GELTAPSDTL
+574 GELTSPADTL

-595 SFGGNT
+595 TFGGST
-601 LRGSSIFGLAPKKAK
+601 PRGNSIFGLAPKKAK

-631 YTVRDGGRPA
+631 YSIRDGARPA
-641 ASLPAVEDKD
+641 ASLPAAEDKD
-651 YRQQAAVPL
+651 YRQQSAVPL
-660 DLETHSGEDV
+660 ETETHSGEDV
-670 VVLAQGPMAHLFHGV
+670 MVLAQGPMAHLFHGV

-704 AGEPRCRAPRRASC
+704 ATEPGCRAARRASH
-718 GTQGSPQPL
+718 GTQCSPQPL
-727 LALLALCVAARM
+727 FALLALCVAALM

>member
-1 MTLASLCHLSQ
+1 
-12 NADKGRGHISLFLC
+12 
-26 GFSALLPHRAV
+26 
-37 PLLCSRRHGMVS
+37 
-49 PGRGDLRTLTPTARC
+49 
-64 PPLPFSPASPP
+64 
-75 RVVSLGNETN
+75 
-85 PAQPSVSAKTALC
+85 
-98 PAPSLPVPRVPSSL
+98 
-112 RGAGEPQVLAQ
+112 
-123 PRGPRLPQGHPAPW
+123 
-137 GHVGGAAL
+137 
-145 PGGGRVPPG
+145 
-154 KAGDTGRA
+154 
-162 GLGDVPEC
+162 
-170 YQPIVSPAA
+170 
-179 GAQPSGRTGQGH
+179 
-191 KGLSPPCPGHRWPS
+191 
-205 GRDPGVGSMGRL
+205 MGRPL
-217 LSPGTCLLLL
+217 YPGTCLLLC
-227 LLAPLAAAAS
+227 LLAELAAAAS
-237 DAEKTPGYWNEGAK
+237 GDGTYAEKTSGYWNKGAR
-251 RRLEAALALQPAA
+251 RRLELALALQPAA
-264 RRAKNIILFMGDGMG
+264 QRAKNIILFMGDGMG

-338 TNAKTLGLSGAAAY
+338 TNAKTLGLSGAAVY
-352 GKCRTA
+352 GKCRTT
-358 FGNEVDSVLHRA
+358 FGNEVDSILHRA

-397 VSRSW
+397 ASRSW

-427 TDINVIL
+427 TDINVSWEVGMGWGVHWGHWEGPSSERHGACAI
-434 GGGRAYMTPRRTP
+434 
-447 DPEYPEDPAQN
+447 
-458 GTRRDGRDLVAEWLS
+458 GTLCSRW
-473 NKQGARYVWDKK
+473 QGARYVWDKK

-490 NEDSVSHLMG
+490 KDDSVSHLMG
-500 LFEPKDMKFEL
+500 LFEPKDMKYEL

-519 SIVEMTDKA
+519 SIVEMTEKA

-543 EGGRI
+543 EDEI

-574 GELTAPSDTL
+574 GELTSPSDTL

-595 SFGGNT
+595 TFGGNT
-601 LRGSSIFGLAPKKAK
+601 LRGTSIFGLAPKKAK

-631 YTVRDGGRPA
+631 YSIRSGGRPA
-641 ASLPAVEDKD
+641 ASLPD
-651 YRQQAAVPL
+651 YQQQAAVPL
-660 DLETHSGEDV
+660 ETETHSGEDV

-690 IAHAMAYAACLEPY
+690 IAHAMAYATCLEPY
-704 AGEPRCRAPRRASC
+704 ATEPGCRSARRASH
-718 GTQGSPQPL
+718 GTQYSPQPL
-727 LALLALCVAARM
+727 LALLALCVAAHM

>member
-1 MTLASLCHLSQ
+1 P
-12 NADKGRGHISLFLC
+12 
-26 GFSALLPHRAV
+26 AL
-37 PLLCSRRHGMVS
+37 
-49 PGRGDLRTLTPTARC
+49 
-64 PPLPFSPASPP
+64 
-75 RVVSLGNETN
+75 
-85 PAQPSVSAKTALC
+85 
-98 PAPSLPVPRVPSSL
+98 
-112 RGAGEPQVLAQ
+112 
-123 PRGPRLPQGHPAPW
+123 
-137 GHVGGAAL
+137 
-145 PGGGRVPPG
+145 
-154 KAGDTGRA
+154 
-162 GLGDVPEC
+162 
-170 YQPIVSPAA
+170 
-179 GAQPSGRTGQGH
+179 
-191 KGLSPPCPGHRWPS
+191 LSPP
-205 GRDPGVGSMGRL
+205 
-217 LSPGTCLLLL
+217 
-227 LLAPLAAAAS
+227 
-237 DAEKTPGYWNEGAK
+237 DAEKTPSYWNKGAR
-251 RRLEAALALQPAA
+251 RRLELALGLQPAA
-264 RRAKNIILFMGDGMG
+264 QRAKNIILFMGDGMG
-279 LPTVSAARIYK
+279 LSTMSAARIYK

-304 METFPHVALAKT
+304 METFPHMALAKVSGAVLGGTLLLPLLETPRHPSCFQT

-338 TNAKTLGLSGAAAY
+338 ANAKTLGLSGAAVY
-352 GKCRTA
+352 GKCRTT
-358 FGNEVDSVLHRA
+358 FGNEVDSILHRA

-397 VSRSW
+397 ASQGW
-402 YADADMPKEA
+402 YADTNMPKEA

-427 TDINVIL
+427 TDINASWGVIL
-434 GGGRAYMTPRRTP
+434 GGRRMYMTPKRTP
-447 DPEYPEDPAQN
+447 DPEYPEDPDQN
-458 GTRRDGRDLVAEWLS
+458 GTRKDGRDLIAEWLS
-473 NKQGARYVWDKK
+473 AKQGARYVWDKK

-490 NEDSVSHLMG
+490 EEDSVSHFMG
-500 LFEPKDMKFEL
+500 LFEPKDMRYEL
-511 NRNASTDP
+511 NRNTSTDP
-519 SIVEMTDKA
+519 SIVEMTEKA

-543 EGGRI
+543 EDDHVPRAGGRI

-574 GELTAPSDTL
+574 GELTSPADTL

-595 SFGGNT
+595 TFGGST
-601 LRGSSIFGLAPKKAK
+601 PRGNSIFGLAPKKAK

-631 YTVRDGGRPA
+631 YSIRDGARPA
-641 ASLPAVEDKD
+641 ASLPAAEDKD

-660 DLETHSGEDV
+660 ETETHSGEDV

-704 AGEPRCRAPRRASC
+704 ATEPGCRAARRASH
-718 GTQGSPQPL
+718 GTQCSPQPL
-727 LALLALCVAARM
+727 LTLLALCMAAVIVR
-739 VGG
+739 G

>member
-1 MTLASLCHLSQ
+1 M
-12 NADKGRGHISLFLC
+12 
-26 GFSALLPHRAV
+26 
-37 PLLCSRRHGMVS
+37 
-49 PGRGDLRTLTPTARC
+49 
-64 PPLPFSPASPP
+64 
-75 RVVSLGNETN
+75 E
-85 PAQPSVSAKTALC
+85 
-98 PAPSLPVPRVPSSL
+98 
-112 RGAGEPQVLAQ
+112 
-123 PRGPRLPQGHPAPW
+123 
-137 GHVGGAAL
+137 
-145 PGGGRVPPG
+145 
-154 KAGDTGRA
+154 
-162 GLGDVPEC
+162 
-170 YQPIVSPAA
+170 
-179 GAQPSGRTGQGH
+179 
-191 KGLSPPCPGHRWPS
+191 
-205 GRDPGVGSMGRL
+205 RL

-227 LLAPLAAAAS
+227 LLSLKGAVRDGDGNTGGSPGPRTSPALLLPP
-237 DAEKTPGYWNEGAK
+237 DAEKTPGYWNEGAR

-264 RRAKNIILFMGDGMG
+264 QRAKNIILFVGDGMG

-420 AYQLVHN
+420 AHQLVHN

-434 GGGRAYMTPRRTP
+434 GGGRVYMAPRGTP

-473 NKQGARYVWDKK
+473 TKQGARYVWDKK

-490 NEDSVSHLMG
+490 DEDSVSHLMG

-543 EGGRI
+543 EDEI

-574 GELTAPSDTL
+574 GELTVPSDTL

-631 YTVRDGGRPA
+631 YSIRDGGRPA

-704 AGEPRCRAPRRASC
+704 AAEPRCRAPRRASR
-718 GTQGSPQPL
+718 GTRGSPQTL
-727 LALLALCVAARM
+727 FALLALCVAAHM
-739 VGG
+739 AGG

>member
-1 MTLASLCHLSQ
+1 A
-12 NADKGRGHISLFLC
+12 AIREGR
-26 GFSALLPHRAV
+26 
-37 PLLCSRRHGMVS
+37 
-49 PGRGDLRTLTPTARC
+49 
-64 PPLPFSPASPP
+64 
-75 RVVSLGNETN
+75 
-85 PAQPSVSAKTALC
+85 
-98 PAPSLPVPRVPSSL
+98 
-112 RGAGEPQVLAQ
+112 
-123 PRGPRLPQGHPAPW
+123 RL
-137 GHVGGAAL
+137 
-145 PGGGRVPPG
+145 
-154 KAGDTGRA
+154 
-162 GLGDVPEC
+162 
-170 YQPIVSPAA
+170 
-179 GAQPSGRTGQGH
+179 
-191 KGLSPPCPGHRWPS
+191 
-205 GRDPGVGSMGRL
+205 GSMGQL
-217 LSPGTCLLLL
+217 LSLQICFLLLF
-227 LLAPLAAAAS
+227 LAPLTAAATS
-237 DAEKTPGYWNEGAK
+237 DAEKTPQYWNEGAR
-251 RRLEAALALQPAA
+251 RRLAAALALQPTAQ
-264 RRAKNIILFMGDGMG
+264 RAKNVILFVGDGMG

-290 GQLAGGS
+290 GQLAGSS

-338 TNAKTLGLSGAAAY
+338 ANAKTLGLSGAAVY

-358 FGNEVDSVLHRA
+358 LGNEVDSILHRA

-390 GAAYAHS
+390 AAAYAHS
-397 VSRSW
+397 ASRSW
-402 YADADMPKEA
+402 YSDANMPRET

-420 AYQLVHN
+420 AHQLVYN

-434 GGGRAYMTPRRTP
+434 GGGRTYMSPRWTP

-473 NKQGARYVWDKK
+473 TREGARYVWDKK

-490 NEDSVSHLMG
+490 DDTSVSHLMG
-500 LFEPKDMKFEL
+500 LFEPKDMRYEL
-511 NRNASTDP
+511 NRNATTDP
-519 SIVEMTDKA
+519 SIVEMTEKA

-543 EGGRI
+543 EDECRVLGWDVGP
-548 DHGHH
+548 G
-553 SGRAKQALMEA
+553 SQQALMEA
-564 VMLDRAVARA
+564 IMLDRAVARA
-574 GELTAPSDTL
+574 GELTEPSDTL

-595 SFGGNT
+595 TFGGNT
-601 LRGSSIFGLAPKKAK
+601 LRGTSIFGLAPKKAK

-631 YTVRDGGRPA
+631 YSLRDGGRPA

-690 IAHAMAYAACLEPY
+690 VAHAIAYAACLKPY
-704 AGEPRCRAPRRASC
+704 DARPRCGAPRRAS
-718 GTQGSPQPL
+718 GSTQHSPRSPVV
-727 LALLALCVAARM
+727 LLALCMSAFM
-739 VGG
+739 LVG

>member
-1 MTLASLCHLSQ
+1 LP
-12 NADKGRGHISLFLC
+12 
-26 GFSALLPHRAV
+26 AL
-37 PLLCSRRHGMVS
+37 
-49 PGRGDLRTLTPTARC
+49 
-64 PPLPFSPASPP
+64 
-75 RVVSLGNETN
+75 
-85 PAQPSVSAKTALC
+85 
-98 PAPSLPVPRVPSSL
+98 
-112 RGAGEPQVLAQ
+112 
-123 PRGPRLPQGHPAPW
+123 
-137 GHVGGAAL
+137 
-145 PGGGRVPPG
+145 
-154 KAGDTGRA
+154 
-162 GLGDVPEC
+162 
-170 YQPIVSPAA
+170 
-179 GAQPSGRTGQGH
+179 
-191 KGLSPPCPGHRWPS
+191 LSPP
-205 GRDPGVGSMGRL
+205 
-217 LSPGTCLLLL
+217 
-227 LLAPLAAAAS
+227 
-237 DAEKTPGYWNEGAK
+237 DAEKTPGYWNKGAR
-251 RRLEAALALQPAA
+251 RRLEVALALQPAA
-264 RRAKNIILFMGDGMG
+264 QRAKNIILFMGDGMG
-279 LPTVSAARIYK
+279 LSTMSAARIYK

-304 METFPHVALAKT
+304 METFPHTALAKT

-338 TNAKTLGLSGAAAY
+338 ANAKTLGLSGAAVY
-352 GKCRTA
+352 GKCRTT

-397 VSRSW
+397 ASRGW
-402 YADADMPKEA
+402 YADANMPKEA

-434 GGGRAYMTPRRTP
+434 GGGRMYMTPKWTP
-447 DPEYPEDPAQN
+447 DPEYPEDPDQN
-458 GTRRDGRDLVAEWLS
+458 GTRKDGRDLIAEWLS
-473 NKQGARYVWDKK
+473 AKQVHWLCSCWQGARYVWDKK

-490 NEDSVSHLMG
+490 DDDSVSHLMG
-500 LFEPKDMKFEL
+500 LFEPKDMKYEL
-511 NRNASTDP
+511 NRNTSTDP
-519 SIVEMTDKA
+519 SIVEMTEKA
-528 IRILRRNPNGFFLFV
+528 IRVLRRNPNGFFLFV
-543 EGGRI
+543 EDEI

-574 GELTAPSDTL
+574 GELTSPADTL

-595 SFGGNT
+595 TFGGST
-601 LRGSSIFGLAPKKAK
+601 PRGNSIFGLAPKKAK

-631 YTVRDGGRPA
+631 YSIRDGARPA
-641 ASLPAVEDKD
+641 ASLPAAEDKD

-660 DLETHSGEDV
+660 ETETHSGEDV

-704 AGEPRCRAPRRASC
+704 ATEPGCRAARRASSH
-718 GTQGSPQPL
+718 GTQCSPQAL
-727 LALLALCVAARM
+727 LTLLALCMAALIVR
-739 VGG
+739 G